1 MPSVSRLDKACR
13 ALGLTVRLGKN
24 LNLTRENQGNTYAAK
39 EHLKSRLKEADV
51 TELAKITGVPRRSI
65 NSIIEEKGVD
75 PSLTRAENLVRGLGL
90 ELYIGPPRGDD
101 RPVLSAS
108 IETHTQGLVR
118 AVHAAGGD
126 PIPPH
131 LRGALAGEAADEP
144 PGARPV
150 DVVEL
155 ACAAGGGAEVLSED
169 VIGRLWFRRDWLD
182 EHGLD
187 ATQCAVLGVHGD
199 SMRPTLAA
207 GAKILIN
214 RANRQRRTNRIYVI
228 RTDDG
233 VIVKRL
239 GKAGAKDWCLV
250 SDNEDKTAWPT
261 IAMPPQAEI
270 IGQVVWTAR
279 TLL

>member
-13 ALGLTVRLGKN
+13 ALGLTVCLGKN
-24 LNLTRENQGNTYAAK
+24 LNIARENQENTHAVSTLAA
-39 EHLKSRLKEADV
+39 
-51 TELAKITGVPRRSI
+51 PF
-65 NSIIEEKGVD
+65 D
-75 PSLTRAENLVRGLGL
+75 PEIRK
-90 ELYIGPPRGDD
+90 PRGG
-101 RPVLSAS
+101 REKRGISTQGPGHG
-108 IETHTQGLVR
+108 IEAHTQGLVR

-126 PIPPH
+126 PIPPD
-131 LRGALAGEAADEP
+131 LRGALAGKETDEP

-169 VIGRLWFRRDWLD
+169 AIGRVWFRRDWLD

-187 ATQCAVLGVHGD
+187 ATQCVVLGVHGD
-199 SMRPTLAA
+199 SMQPTLVE

-214 RANRQRRTNRIYVI
+214 RAARERRTNRIYVM
-228 RTDDG
+228 RTDAG

-239 GKAGAKDWCLV
+239 SKAGPKDWRLV
-250 SDNEDKTAWPT
+250 SDNIDKTAWPNIT
-261 IAMPPQAEI
+261 MPLQAEI

-279 TLL
+279 TL

>member
-1 MPSVSRLDKACR
+1 MQTL
-13 ALGLTVRLGKN
+13 
-24 LNLTRENQGNTYAAK
+24 K
-39 EHLKSRLKEADV
+39 EHLKSRLKEANV
-51 TELAKITGVPRRSI
+51 PELAQKTGIPRRSI
-65 NSIIEEKGVD
+65 NSIVEGKGVD

-90 ELYIGPPRGDD
+90 ELYIGPPRGKGGKQDI
-101 RPVLSAS
+101 PALHSAGNS

-118 AVHAAGGD
+118 AVHEAGGD
-126 PIPPH
+126 PIPPD
-131 LRGALAGEAADEP
+131 LRGALARMDAGGRAASGTKAEAEAGADAP

-169 VIGRLWFRRDWLD
+169 VIGRLWFRRDWLE

-187 ATQCAVLGVHGD
+187 ATQCAVLGVHSD
-199 SMRPTLAA
+199 SMQPTLVD

-214 RANRQRRTNRIYVI
+214 RAARQRRTNLIYVI

-239 GKAGAKDWCLV
+239 KKAGPGWRLV
-250 SDNEDKTAWPT
+250 SDNKDKTTWPNIT
-261 IAMPPQAEI
+261 LPPQAEI

-279 TLL
+279 IL

>member
-1 MPSVSRLDKACR
+1 MITAKEIYDVLETRRIELGISQAKASKKILGRKDSSFFQGLRRGSIPSVSRLDKACR
-13 ALGLTVRLGKN
+13 ALGLKFHLG
-24 LNLTRENQGNTYAAK
+24 ENQ
-39 EHLKSRLKEADV
+39 
-51 TELAKITGVPRRSI
+51 ITKA
-65 NSIIEEKGVD
+65 EKL
-75 PSLTRAENLVRGLGL
+75 SLTEDQAKT
-90 ELYIGPPRGDD
+90 DKT
-101 RPVLSAS
+101 

-126 PIPPH
+126 PIPAD
-131 LRGALAGEAADEP
+131 LRGALAYREAGETAAEP

-182 EHGLD
+182 EHGLN
-187 ATQCAVLGVHGD
+187 ATQCAVLGVCGD
-199 SMRPTLAA
+199 SMQPTLAD
-207 GAKILIN
+207 GAKILVN
-214 RANRQRRTNRIYVI
+214 RASRQRRTNRIYVI

-239 GKAGAKDWCLV
+239 SKAGRNWRLV
-250 SDNEDKTAWPT
+250 SDNADKAAWPNIT
-261 IAMPPQAEI
+261 LPARAEI

-279 TLL
+279 TL

>member
-1 MPSVSRLDKACR
+1 MRGASPSIDRAAEIAE
-13 ALGLTVRLGKN
+13 ALGL
-24 LNLTRENQGNTYAAK
+24 EF
-39 EHLKSRLKEADV
+39 
-51 TELAKITGVPRRSI
+51 
-65 NSIIEEKGVD
+65 
-75 PSLTRAENLVRGLGL
+75 
-90 ELYIGPPRGDD
+90 YIGPPRGDD
-101 RPVLSAS
+101 RGKREIPALQSAGNS
-108 IETHTQGLVR
+108 IDTHTQGLVR
-118 AVHAAGGD
+118 AVHEAGGD
-126 PIPPH
+126 PIPPE
-131 LRGALAGEAADEP
+131 LRVTLAGAAADEP

-199 SMRPTLAA
+199 SMQPTLAA

-228 RTDDG
+228 HTDDG

-239 GKAGAKDWCLV
+239 RKAGPKDWRLV
-250 SDNEDKTAWPT
+250 SDNKDKTAWPNIT
-261 IAMPPQAEI
+261 LSPEAEI

-279 TLL
+279 TL

>member
-1 MPSVSRLDKACR
+1 MQTL
-13 ALGLTVRLGKN
+13 
-24 LNLTRENQGNTYAAK
+24 K
-39 EHLKSRLKEADV
+39 EHLKSCLKEANV

-90 ELYIGPPRGDD
+90 ELYIGPPRGEK
-101 RPVLSAS
+101 PTLQGAGNS

-118 AVHAAGGD
+118 AVHEAGGD
-126 PIPPH
+126 PIPPD
-131 LRGALAGEAADEP
+131 LRGALAGANAAGP
-144 PGARPV
+144 PSARPV

-182 EHGLD
+182 GHGLD
-187 ATQCAVLGVHGD
+187 ATQCVVLGVHGD
-199 SMRPTLAA
+199 SMQPTLVE

-214 RANRQRRTNRIYVI
+214 RAARERRANRIYVI
-228 RTDDG
+228 RTNDG

-239 GKAGAKDWCLV
+239 RKAGPKDWHLV
-250 SDNEDKTAWPT
+250 SDNTAWPNT
-261 IAMPPQAEI
+261 TMPPQAEI

-279 TLL
+279 TL